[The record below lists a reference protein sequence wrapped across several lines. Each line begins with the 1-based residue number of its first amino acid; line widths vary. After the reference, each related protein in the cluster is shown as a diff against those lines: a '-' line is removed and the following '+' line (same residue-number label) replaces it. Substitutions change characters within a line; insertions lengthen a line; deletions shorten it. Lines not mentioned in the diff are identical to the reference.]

1 MYLKKVKIENFRAIS
16 NLELHFKNGVN
27 LLIGDNGAGKTSIL
41 EALSVGL
48 AGYLIGITGVSIR
61 GIQQT
66 DVRMTTSKLADAS
79 SAISYNTPVA
89 IECDANIGGVHFNWI
104 RTRQDQSSESRTRI
118 ENREIVHYA
127 KGISNIVESTLPLLR
142 YFGTSRISQ
151 PKREDSG
158 SSLKKKLNDR
168 RCGYIGCLDDAL
180 DDKAI
185 RAWCL
190 KMEMEA
196 FHRNT
201 QIQEYENFKK
211 LVSSIMKSMS
221 ELDYYPEVFYSRQ
234 LEDIVYSDGE
244 QVLPIS
250 FLSAGYQS
258 ILWISMDIAYRM
270 AIMNPHHNSH
280 HEIPGIVMI
289 DELDMHLH
297 PKWQWNA
304 IRALEE
310 NFPNIQFIIA
320 THSPILI
327 SSCKNEHLIHIDDN
341 HHVDYPQAAYAYSI
355 EDVVEFVQGST
366 GIPYEIR
373 DLKTSFDDALN
384 SNDIVLAREIVQD
397 MIAKF
402 GCDNSEVKIALAE
415 LDVEDSL
422 SED

>member
-1 MYLKKVKIENFRAIS
+1 MYLERATIDNFRAIS
-16 NLELHFKNGVN
+16 NLELRFKKGVN
-27 LLIGDNGAGKTSIL
+27 LLIGDNGAGKTSVL

-66 DVRMTTSKLADAS
+66 DVRMTTAKLADAS
-79 SAISYNTPVA
+79 SAISYNTPVTVKCNA
-89 IECDANIGGVHFNWI
+89 DIGGVKFEWI
-104 RTRQDQSSESRTRI
+104 RFRQDQSSESRTRI

-168 RCGYIGCLDDAL
+168 RCGYIGCLDNAL

-196 FHRNT
+196 FHRNSE
-201 QIQEYENFKK
+201 IQEYEAFKK

-221 ELDYYPEVFYSRQ
+221 ELDYYPEVYYSREF
-234 LEDIVYSDGE
+234 EDIAYSNGSE
-244 QVLPIS
+244 VLPIS

-270 AIMNPHHNSH
+270 AIMNPHHVNY
-280 HEIPGIVMI
+280 HEIPGIVLI

-304 IRALEE
+304 IKVLED

-327 SSCKNEHLIHIDDN
+327 SSCKTEHLIHIDDN
-341 HHVDYPQAAYAYSI
+341 HHVDYPQNAYAYSI

-373 DLKTSFDDALN
+373 ELKTAFDDALTICDLN
-384 SNDIVLAREIVQD
+384 TARTIVDR
-397 MIAKF
+397 MIEKF
-402 GCDNSEVKIALAE
+402 GADNSEVKIALAE
-415 LDVEDSL
+415 LDAE
-422 SED
+422 ETMCEE

>member
-1 MYLKKVKIENFRAIS
+1 MYLKKVNIENFRAIS
-16 NLELHFKNGVN
+16 NIEFHFKPGVN
-27 LLIGDNGAGKTSIL
+27 LLIGDNGAGKTSVL
-41 EALSVGL
+41 EAISVGL

-66 DVRMTTSKLADAS
+66 DVRMTTARLADAS
-79 SAISYNTPVA
+79 SAISYNTPVS
-89 IECDANIGGVHFNWI
+89 IECDANISGVHFNWI
-104 RTRQDQSSESRTRI
+104 RSRLDQSSESRTRI

-127 KGISNIVESTLPLLR
+127 KGLSNVLDSTLPLLR

-196 FHRNT
+196 FHRNS
-201 QIQEYENFKK
+201 QIQEYEAFKK
-211 LVSSIMKSMS
+211 IVASVMKSMS

-234 LEDIVYSDGE
+234 VEDIVYSDGS

-250 FLSAGYQS
+250 YLSAGYQS
-258 ILWISMDIAYRM
+258 ILWIAMDMAYRF
-270 AIMNPHHNSH
+270 AIMNPHHDNFH
-280 HEIPGIVMI
+280 TIPGIVLI

-297 PKWQWNA
+297 PKWRWNA
-304 IRALEE
+304 TKALEE

-355 EDVVEFVQGST
+355 DNVVEFVQGST

-373 DLKTSFDDALN
+373 DLKSAFDDALN
-384 SNDIVLAREIVQD
+384 SNDIALADTILQE
-397 MIAKF
+397 MIRKF
-402 GCDNSEVKIALAE
+402 GNDNSEVKIALAE
-415 LDVEDSL
+415 FDAEDSN

>member
-1 MYLKKVKIENFRAIS
+1 MSRVLITGGSGFIGTNLIEYLSKDNRYELMSLDLAKPKIESQKRFWTQIDLRR
-16 NLELHFKNGVN
+16 H
-27 LLIGDNGAGKTSIL
+27 D
-41 EALSVGL
+41 
-48 AGYLIGITGVSIR
+48 
-61 GIQQT
+61 
-66 DVRMTTSKLADAS
+66 DVVA
-79 SAISYNTPVA
+79 A
-89 IECDANIGGVHFNWI
+89 IESFAPEYVIHLGARTDLNGTSLQDYDANIGGVHINWI

-270 AIMNPHHNSH
+270 AIMNPHHNSY